1 MSQRLKGELVLALE
15 WIPLVTFLES
25 CVGKQGQ
32 GVHCSYE
39 VLFYFFP
46 LQVLLYLPGTLYPGT
61 FFQSHVLHYI
71 TWHWPC
77 LSLGRVFLK
86 ILRKIM
92 INFLAIK
99 MKSLVFD
106 FAIFGASNYRNFPL
120 LYHSICQNLF
130 LGKNVILYNSL
141 SIC

>member
-1 MSQRLKGELVLALE
+1 MFHLILTNSTIKIIAKNTKCLLCARNSSKSFISINFFLKTTLVIMVALILSMRKPKHRVKVTFSMSQRLKGELVLALE

-46 LQVLLYLPGTLYPGT
+46 LKVLLYLPGTLYPGT

-77 LSLGRVFLK
+77 LS
-86 ILRKIM
+86 
-92 INFLAIK
+92 
-99 MKSLVFD
+99 
-106 FAIFGASNYRNFPL
+106 
-120 LYHSICQNLF
+120 H
-130 LGKNVILYNSL
+130 
-141 SIC
+141 